1 LTVEPG
7 VRVDLRSSVLS
18 LGLVGVGVMAALDE
32 LVFHQILAWHH
43 FYDRSTSDV
52 GLASDGFLH
61 AGELLALVGGFFWY
75 ADLRRRGAADRLAC
89 WAGFF
94 LGAGAFQLFDGLVDH
109 KVLRVHQIRYD
120 VHLLAYDV
128 AWNIA
133 AVALLL
139 LGVLLGWRARSR
151 EGGRTGS
158 AADR

>member
-1 LTVEPG
+1 M
-7 VRVDLRSSVLS
+7 LS
-18 LGLVGVGVMAALDE
+18 LGLVGVGVMAAVDE
-32 LVFHQILAWHH
+32 LVFHQILGWHH
-43 FYDRSTSDV
+43 FYDRSTSAV

-61 AGELLALVGGFFWY
+61 AGELLTLVGGFFWY
-75 ADLRRRGAADRLAC
+75 ADLRRRGVVDRLAC

-120 VHLLAYDV
+120 VPLLAYDV
-128 AWNIA
+128 AWNVA

-139 LGVLLGWRARSR
+139 LGVLLGWRARLRQDSK
-151 EGGRTGS
+151 TGS